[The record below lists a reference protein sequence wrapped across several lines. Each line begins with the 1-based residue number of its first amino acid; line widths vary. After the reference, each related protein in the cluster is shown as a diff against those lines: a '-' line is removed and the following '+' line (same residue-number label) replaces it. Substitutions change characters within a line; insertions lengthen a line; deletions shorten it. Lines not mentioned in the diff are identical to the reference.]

1 MALAM
6 AELDWI
12 HARTETSIWP
22 AVVGIHIIS
31 TLTCFTYVWLHI
43 QQARDQQLQTHPLCL
58 ELYASAHKSMDEGG
72 SNFDS
77 KVLCIDLQ
85 WEISQHTSAVVAT
98 SLSSHFVTICLC
110 QQGPT
115 EMYDCKLL

>member
-1 MALAM
+1 MASSCGHPHHFNFGVFHVRVA
-6 AELDWI
+6 AYT
-12 HARTETSIWP
+12 AGKGP
-22 AVVGIHIIS
+22 
-31 TLTCFTYVWLHI
+31 
-43 QQARDQQLQTHPLCL
+43 QLQTHPLCL